1 MEKEVKLL
9 CDLVTLV
16 KAVALDNAERG
27 RWTNFA
33 SVLNPGSHD
42 DGLPSNADLRQIR
55 GNLRKIATAHRR
67 HWSGGLVQ

>member
-1 MEKEVKLL
+1 VEKEAKLL